1 MTREETIKIIRI
13 IVDLFPNFKPN
24 DISETVD
31 VWAMMLSD
39 YSYEQI
45 SIALKTYI
53 SSDTSGFAPSIGQLI
68 DNIYSTEEIAFEQSE
83 YQIWGNVMKAVSNSL
98 YNASVEFSKLDEIS
112 QTVLG
117 SPESLRTMAMDSDF
131 NENVSKALF
140 MKSYRNEVERR
151 KRLKRMPEDVKQKL
165 GITNHTGGYIE

>member
-1 MTREETIKIIRI
+1 MTKNEVVKLLMTIQTFYPNYQVENKEFTINAWYSIIG
-13 IVDLFPNFKPN
+13 DCDYKPM
-24 DISETVD
+24 EK
-31 VWAMMLSD
+31 
-39 YSYEQI
+39 
-45 SIALKTYI
+45 ALRAYI
-53 SSDTSGFAPSIGQLI
+53 TTDTSGFAPSIGQLI

-83 YQIWGNVMKAVSNSL
+83 YKIWGNVMKAVSNSL

-151 KRLKRMPEDVKQKL
+151 KRLKRMPEDVKKKL
-165 GITNHTGGYIE
+165 GISNKIGGCIE

>member
-31 VWAMMLSD
+31 VWTMMLSD

-45 SIALKTYI
+45 SISLKTYI
-53 SSDTSGFAPSIGQLI
+53 TSNTSGFAPTIGQLI
-68 DNIYSTEEIAFEQSE
+68 DNIYSGEEIALEQSE
-83 YQIWGNVMKAVSNSL
+83 YKIWGNVMKAISNSN
-98 YNASVEFSKLDEIS
+98 YHASEEFEKLDEIT

-117 SPESLRTMAMDSDF
+117 SPESLRNMGLNPDF
-131 NENVSKALF
+131 NENVEKALF